1 MYKRRLRTDTRAG
14 QAARLMRDAEQ
25 FADYGLVG
33 DLPTVDFPRLL
44 ERTRAIVEQLHNKK
58 KLSDSLR
65 GAGVTLFDEAGAAKF
80 IDAHHIAL
88 GDGTRLQGESFI
100 ICAGGH
106 ARRLNFPGSELTLTA
121 SDVWTMRAQPASVA
135 IVGAAA
141 TGCQLASVFDTFG
154 SKVTLLELA
163 PRILSVND
171 EMISKN
177 ISAAFIRRD
186 IDVVVGISGVKQ
198 VERHGD
204 GLRLTYTRSEEDQ
217 VLDVAAVIISAGWPG
232 NAEALNLTAANVE
245 SERGFIKVDSTL
257 RSSQP
262 HIFAAGDITGRM
274 MLVQGATDEG
284 RAAAQNAVLGRRRLH
299 EHRVVPNGGFTDP
312 EYGSVGLTEAQA
324 REQHEVAVATV
335 DYAVLDRAV
344 IDGRT
349 EGSCKLIVSRETH
362 GLLGA
367 HVVGEQAVEIVH
379 IVAALMQAHST
390 IERLAQLEIAYPTFA
405 AVLGIAARQISRDLG
420 TTLLAPDWGG
430 GELIRPAEWEKAHG
444 VRSQESGHHRK
455 GAACCAPTAPI
466 AANGDRPATRCAPPR
481 DIRLQKPCF

>member
-1 MYKRRLRTDTRAG
+1 METQFDVIVIGGGPAGVTAALRARELGASTALIERKRLGGTCTNDGCAPTRVLAK
-14 QAARLMRDAEQ
+14 AARLMRDAEQ
-25 FADYGLVG
+25 FADYGLIG
-33 DLPTVDFPRLL
+33 DVPTVNFPRLL
-44 ERTRAIVEQLHNKK
+44 ERTRATVEQLHGKK
-58 KLSDSLR
+58 KLPDALR
-65 GAGVTLFDEAGAAKF
+65 GAGVTLFDEAGAAAF
-80 IDAHHIAL
+80 VDEHHIAL
-88 GDGTRLQGESFI
+88 GDGAQLQGESFI

-121 SDVWTMRAQPASVA
+121 SDVWSLQSQPRSIA
-135 IVGAAA
+135 IIGAAA

-154 SKVTLLELA
+154 TKVTLLELA
-163 PRILSVND
+163 PRILSIND
-171 EMISKN
+171 ELISEK
-177 ISAAFIRRD
+177 ISAGFKRRD
-186 IDVVVGISGVKQ
+186 IDVITGIGGVKQ

-204 GLRLTYTRSEEDQ
+204 RLRLTYTHNDEEQ
-217 VLDVAAVIISAGWPG
+217 ILEVAAVIVSAGWPG
-232 NAEALNLTAANVE
+232 NADTLNLAAAGVE
-245 SERGFIKVDSTL
+245 SQRGFIKVDSTL

-324 REQHEVAVATV
+324 REQHEIAVATV
-335 DYAVLDRAV
+335 NYAVLDRAV

-349 EGSCKLIVSRETH
+349 EGSCKLVVSRETH

-420 TTLLAPDWGG
+420 TTLLSPEWGG
-430 GELIRPAEWEKAHG
+430 GELARPAEWEKAH
-444 VRSQESGHHRK
+444 
-455 GAACCAPTAPI
+455 
-466 AANGDRPATRCAPPR
+466 
-481 DIRLQKPCF
+481 